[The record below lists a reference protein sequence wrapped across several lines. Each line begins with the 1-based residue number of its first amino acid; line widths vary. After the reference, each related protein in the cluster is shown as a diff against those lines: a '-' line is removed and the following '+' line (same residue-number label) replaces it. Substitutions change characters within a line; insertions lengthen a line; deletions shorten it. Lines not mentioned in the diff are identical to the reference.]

1 MAAIAVDRHTLDVP
15 PGQARWW
22 RVALSL
28 GADCDVARGA
38 AWAAVLGAGAVAGLA
53 SISGSGFAVDR
64 TSRSLDAGAEARAR
78 VAWRGVRL
86 QPWLGVSVIG
96 WARRQTL
103 DLQGAPTSATL
114 SRIEP
119 MMALGADVTW

>member
-1 MAAIAVDRHTLDVP
+1 MAKTALGEREDLTHLPIVAIDPEDARDHDDAIWAEADDDPGNGGGWNAIVAIADVSFYVRPDSALDR
-15 PGQARWW
+15 
-22 RVALSL
+22 
-28 GADCDVARGA
+28 
-38 AWAAVLGAGAVAGLA
+38 
-53 SISGSGFAVDR
+53 
-64 TSRSLDAGAEARAR
+64 EARAR
-78 VAWRGVRL
+78 VAWRGGRL

-103 DLQGAPTSATL
+103 DLQGTPTSATL